1 MRILISLS
9 ILFVST
15 IVLASSAEHAVA
27 HGEDAIPFGKIGIQ
41 ALNLG
46 ILLVALFF
54 FVRKSIFE
62 AFRQRQVTFNEQSQ
76 KTAAAL
82 RLAEAELKEIKE
94 KLSILENSESAS
106 IQTAQVE
113 AEKTK
118 AKLIH
123 EATAQSEKLKADVSL
138 IINAEVYKAK
148 NEIRNQIIEK
158 SITTAKE
165 SVRGSAQAIT
175 EKSGAGFVADLGR
188 VKA

>member
-1 MRILISLS
+1 MKILISLS
-9 ILFVST
+9 ILFASS
-15 IVLASSAEHAVA
+15 ILLAASAEH
-27 HGEDAIPFGKIGIQ
+27 GEGAPLGKIGIQ

-46 ILLVALFF
+46 ILLAALFY
-54 FVRKSIFE
+54 FVKKSIVD
-62 AFRQRQVTFNEQSQ
+62 AFKQRQIAFNEQSQ

-82 RLAEAELKEIKE
+82 KQAEAELKEIKE
-94 KLSILENSESAS
+94 KLALLETTEATS

-118 AKLIH
+118 AKLVH
-123 EATAQSEKLKADVSL
+123 EATLQAEKLKSDVAL

-158 SITTAKE
+158 SIATAKE

-175 EKSGAGFVADLGR
+175 EKSGAGFISDLGQ

>member
-1 MRILISLS
+1 MKTLVSLTLIFASA
-9 ILFVST
+9 V
-15 IVLASSAEHAVA
+15 VLASSAEHAGA
-27 HGEDAIPFGKIGIQ
+27 HGDEGIPFGKIGIQ

-54 FVRKSIFE
+54 FVKKSIVE
-62 AFRQRQVTFNEQSQ
+62 AFRQRQVAFNEQSQ

-82 RLAEAELKEIKE
+82 KLAEAELKEIKE
-94 KLSILENSESAS
+94 KLALLENSEAAS
-106 IQTAQVE
+106 IQSAQVE

-118 AKLIH
+118 AKLVH
-123 EATAQSEKLKADVSL
+123 EATIQAEKLKSDVAL
-138 IINAEVYKAK
+138 IISAEVYKAK

-158 SITTAKE
+158 SIATAKE

-175 EKSGAGFVADLGR
+175 EKSGAGFISDLGQ

>member
-1 MRILISLS
+1 MKTIVSIS
-9 ILFVST
+9 ILLMT
-15 IVLASSAEHAVA
+15 ALACASSAEHAVG

-46 ILLVALFF
+46 ILLVALIY
-54 FVRKSIFE
+54 FVRKSIVEVFK
-62 AFRQRQVTFNEQSQ
+62 QRQAAFNEQSQ
-76 KTAAAL
+76 KTAIAL
-82 RLAEAELKEIKE
+82 KQAEAELKEIKE
-94 KLSILENSESAS
+94 KLSVLESSEASS
-106 IQTAQVE
+106 IQAAQIE

-118 AKLIH
+118 AKMVH
-123 EATAQSEKLKADVSL
+123 EATAQAEKLKADVSL

-158 SITTAKE
+158 SISTAKE

-175 EKSGAGFVADLGR
+175 EKSGAGFISDLGQ